1 MEPSNYEKRTMLQHE
16 YRTLQQ
22 LNVDPAK
29 RAVILTE
36 LMAYEAELGPAE
48 HPDFCV
54 CSRCTACSYGCG
66 KESNGVEPCES
77 CQNADAYYRDI

>member
-22 LNVDPAK
+22 LDVDPAK

-54 CSRCTACSYGCG
+54 CSREEKA
-66 KESNGVEPCES
+66 EVV
-77 CQNADAYYRDI
+77 DD